1 MDGEDEVGGHALG
14 CIEKPGRSV
23 EYQPLHEQAVDRD
36 GERPQDARAPEAIR
50 PAQLRPGPCRELLR
64 LLGLVARLRLQP
76 ALQAL
81 AIIVQ
86 QAVADPLDGPVD
98 AQLFSMAILLEAPPA
113 AAEQNRQRR
122 IERGTQRPALDAINK
137 GDLVRCRLP
146 CGRPPPPPARAG
158 PRRRGSAR

>member
-23 EYQPLHEQAVDRD
+23 EYQPLHEQAVHRD
-36 GERPQDARAPEAIR
+36 GERPQDACAPEAIR

-64 LLGLVARLRLQP
+64 LLSLVARLRLQP

-86 QAVADPLDGPVD
+86 QAALDPLDGPVD
-98 AQLFSMAILLEAPPA
+98 TQLLGMALLLKTPPA
-113 AAEQNRQRR
+113 APDQNRH
-122 IERGTQRPALDAINK
+122 
-137 GDLVRCRLP
+137 
-146 CGRPPPPPARAG
+146 
-158 PRRRGSAR
+158 PRTHL